1 MNLRKQIKKIL
12 REESDFSTRRRF
24 TNVNNIIHSF
34 LNSSYPCDY
43 NNFEHYFLGIV
54 DEMNHY
60 YRFMYSG
67 PDIGLKKPKVIEDI
81 TEKYFINMIRQYYL
95 ENTQDC

>member
-12 REESDFSTRRRF
+12 REESDSSTRRRF
-24 TNVNNIIHSF
+24 TNVNNVIHSV
-34 LNSSYPCDY
+34 LISSYPCDY

-54 DEMNHY
+54 DEINLY

-67 PDIGLKKPKVIEDI
+67 SDIGLKEPEVIEDI
-81 TEKYFINMIRQYYL
+81 VKRYFTNMIKEYYL